1 MTIGPGIGS
10 TRAASSR
17 PGGAWQ
23 VGSLSPLTAAN
34 HDSGSIPDTSTPQQD
49 RPALVRVLSPVA
61 EASLTPQWCCG
72 LRSSHNS

>member
-17 PGGAWQ
+17 PGGEWP

-34 HDSGSIPDTSTPQQD
+34 HDSGSIPDTSTP
-49 RPALVRVLSPVA
+49 
-61 EASLTPQWCCG
+61 
-72 LRSSHNS
+72 

>member
-17 PGGAWQ
+17 PGGEWP

-34 HDSGSIPDTSTPQQD
+34 HNSGSIPDTSTPQQD

-61 EASLTPQWCCG
+61 EASPTPQWCCG